1 MCALPIFQ
9 ALVMDL
15 RKGATAAVASYEK
28 HMVKATEQIKWRFRF
43 NDVRSPPVADAPMD
57 KDFFGITVEASTNL
71 FTLNS
76 NYEEY
81 TEFYSDQLKANPKYF
96 DEMENV
102 KFAALMIF
110 FLYFFPLFIIL
121 FINYPHAII
130 T

>member
-1 MCALPIFQ
+1 
-9 ALVMDL
+9 MDL

-76 NYEEY
+76 NYEKY

-96 DEMENV
+96 DEMDNV
-102 KFAALMIF
+102 KFVALIF
-110 FLYFFPLFIIL
+110 FQYFFPPFLLFYL
-121 FINYPHAII
+121 
-130 T
+130 